1 MRYRFLQRLRL
12 QHLYLTA
19 TETDYAMPGENVH
32 HAGYHLAVRAD
43 IAAHL
48 FLSKC
53 ERAAAVA
60 LYLLKQ
66 EHCKA
71 LLAAY
76 GKHTLERRHNKCAA
90 IIEYF
95 AFKF

>member
-1 MRYRFLQRLRL
+1 
-12 QHLYLTA
+12 
-19 TETDYAMPGENVH
+19 MPGENVH
-32 HAGYHLAVRAD
+32 HAGYHLAARAD
-43 IAAHL
+43 VAAHL

-66 EHCKA
+66 EQCKA

-76 GKHTLERRHNKCAA
+76 GKQTLERRHNKSVV
-90 IIEYF
+90 F
-95 AFKF
+95 FFFFFFFF